1 MMHKVLVKILVEV
14 LKKVSSEMLVEV
26 RESLEYLEKKAKETD
41 NVFDDFL
48 VKILK
53 WIIFDSDE

>member
-1 MMHKVLVKILVEV
+1 MHKVLVKILVEV